1 MRTLMLNSRQRAMNQ
16 KHWSQINQRH
26 PSWLQ
31 ALVLTY

>member
-1 MRTLMLNSRQRAMNQ
+1 MRTLMQGARLDAMNQ
-16 KHWSQINQRH
+16 KHWSQINYRH